1 MGNQFGVA
9 LQPFSSFIEASD
21 TGYGGHTVE
30 HGMHTA
36 HGCCEEHEAKQ
47 SSITCRRSW
56 WPLLE

>member
-30 HGMHTA
+30 HGVHTS

-47 SSITCRRSW
+47 FSYM
-56 WPLLE
+56 

>member
-36 HGCCEEHEAKQ
+36 HESMKPS

-56 WPLLE
+56 WQLLE

>member
-9 LQPFSSFIEASD
+9 LQSFSSFIEASD
-21 TGYGGHTVE
+21 TVYGGHTVE

-47 SSITCRRSW
+47 FNYM
-56 WPLLE
+56 